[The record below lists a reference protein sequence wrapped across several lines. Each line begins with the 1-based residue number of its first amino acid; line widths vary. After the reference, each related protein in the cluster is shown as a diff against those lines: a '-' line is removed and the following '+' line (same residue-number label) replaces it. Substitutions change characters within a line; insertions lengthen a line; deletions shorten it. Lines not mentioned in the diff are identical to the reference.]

1 MLRAA
6 YEKHGINYEYVIAQF
21 KDLIVKTLLCVEP
34 HVTQNLQKNPTNRT
48 NCFELY
54 GFDILVDSNYKPWV
68 LEVNVLPSLSSS
80 SPFDKRIKTMLICDT
95 LTLVG
100 IRGYDKQKFHSQ
112 HTELL
117 GLAPFAQSMTL
128 SELR

>member
-34 HVTQNLQKNPTNRT
+34 LITQNLQKNPTSRN
-48 NCFELY
+48 NCFELF
-54 GFDILVDSNYKPWV
+54 GFDILVDSNFKPWV

-80 SPFDKRIKTMLICDT
+80 SPFDKRIKTMLVCDA

-100 IRGYDKQKFHSQ
+100 VRGYDK
-112 HTELL
+112 
-117 GLAPFAQSMTL
+117 
-128 SELR
+128 

>member
-6 YEKHGINYEYVIAQF
+6 YEKQGINYEYVIAQF

-54 GFDILVDSNYKPWV
+54 GFDIIVD
-68 LEVNVLPSLSSS
+68 
-80 SPFDKRIKTMLICDT
+80 
-95 LTLVG
+95 
-100 IRGYDKQKFHSQ
+100 
-112 HTELL
+112 
-117 GLAPFAQSMTL
+117 
-128 SELR
+128 